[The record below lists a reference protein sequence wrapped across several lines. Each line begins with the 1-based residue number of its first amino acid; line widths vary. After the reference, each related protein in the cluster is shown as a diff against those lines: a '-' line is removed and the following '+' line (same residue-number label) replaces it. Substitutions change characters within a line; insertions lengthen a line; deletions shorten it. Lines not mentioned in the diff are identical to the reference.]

1 MSTLVPRKLVTIIA
15 ERILRASLVEEVR
28 SLGALGFTISDV
40 AGEGTRG
47 VHASEWEGAN
57 IKLEMIVTAEVA
69 DRIIDHVA
77 ATYFEHHAVIV
88 YVHDTSV
95 VRGTKYP

>member
-15 ERILRASLVEEVR
+15 ERILRAGIVEEVR
-28 SLGALGFTISDV
+28 SLGARGFTISDV
-40 AGEGTRG
+40 GGEGSRG

-57 IKLEMIVTAEVA
+57 IKVEMVVTEEVA
-69 DRIIDHVA
+69 DRIVEHIA
-77 ATYFEHHAVIV
+77 AAYFTHHAVIV
-88 YVHDTSV
+88 YVHDISV